1 MPLSTSVGLLGI
13 HTVGNDER
21 WALLANNAH
30 REMIYMPLKHDF
42 NDIPHILPTTMENN
56 SFYKMPIIEM
66 SPESGLRIAQLGLF
80 ATFAY
85 FALAEEEP
93 DFMGALVFSLL
104 GLGTFLSVRYVREIL
119 SFVIPS
125 VIVIFSILDGD
136 PGFVVWAFMITI
148 IIAGVC
154 YLPDMATGVKISWMD
169 EDTSR
174 RTLGPMWILF
184 AIATIFMFT
193 VGDVMEQGGD
203 QLTQG
208 EGEDMITVTLDSTQM
223 NMVYAGTTMG
233 VMGIVAFLFTAILGL
248 VIDPIRPWHA
258 GVMASGG
265 GWIGIAMVYTIEE
278 FTFDFGDSLFML
290 CLSGILTL
298 VPYLAFKTSDA

>member
-1 MPLSTSVGLLGI
+1 
-13 HTVGNDER
+13 
-21 WALLANNAH
+21 
-30 REMIYMPLKHDF
+30 
-42 NDIPHILPTTMENN
+42 MENN
-56 SFYKMPIIEM
+56 SFYKMPKIEV
-66 SPESGLRIAQLGLF
+66 SAESALRIAQLGLF

-93 DFMGALVFSLL
+93 DFIGALVFSLL

-119 SFVIPS
+119 SFGIPS
-125 VIVIFSILDGD
+125 VIVIFTILDGD
-136 PGFVVWAFMITI
+136 LGFLVWAFITTI

-174 RTLGPMWILF
+174 RAIGPMWILF
-184 AIATIFMFT
+184 AIAAIFMFT

-223 NMVYAGTTMG
+223 NMVYAGTTIG
-233 VMGIVAFLFTAILGL
+233 VLGIVAFLFTAILDLSIG
-248 VIDPIRPWHA
+248 PIRPWHA

-265 GWIGIAMVYTIEE
+265 GWIGIAMVNTIEE
-278 FTFDFGDSLFML
+278 FAFDIGDSLFML

-298 VPYLAFKTSDA
+298 VPWLAYKTSDT

>member
-1 MPLSTSVGLLGI
+1 ML
-13 HTVGNDER
+13 
-21 WALLANNAH
+21 
-30 REMIYMPLKHDF
+30 LKHDF
-42 NDIPHILPTTMENN
+42 NDIIDSLPTTMENN
-56 SFYKMPIIEM
+56 SFYKMPVIEM
-66 SPESGLRIAQLGLF
+66 SAESALRIAQLGLF

-85 FALAEEEP
+85 FSLAEEEP
-93 DFMGALVFSLL
+93 DFIAALVFSLL
-104 GLGTFLSVRYVREIL
+104 GLGTFLSVRYVRVIL
-119 SFVIPS
+119 SFGIPS

-136 PGFVVWAFMITI
+136 PGFVVWAIITTI

-154 YLPDMATGVKISWMD
+154 YLPDMVTGVKISWMN

-174 RTLGPMWILF
+174 RAIGPIWILI

-193 VGDVMEQGGD
+193 VGDVIEQGGD

-223 NMVYAGTTMG
+223 NMVYAGTTIG
-233 VMGIVAFLFTAILGL
+233 VLGIVVFLLTAILDFSIGS
-248 VIDPIRPWHA
+248 IRPWYA

-278 FTFDFGDSLFML
+278 FAFDIGDSLFML

-298 VPYLAFKTSDA
+298 VPFLAYKTSDA